1 MKYNYQ
7 ARTKKGEIQTGII
20 EASSREAATT
30 LLRKYGLYVTILEE
44 VAAPPLYA
52 KKIKIFE
59 RISRGDIVLFS
70 RQLSIMFKSKIP
82 LVEALRVLSTQAR
95 NPEFKEKILELSEE
109 IEGGT
114 SFSGALS
121 RHPKIFSSFYIAMV
135 KAGEVSGTLSESL
148 EYLAEHLER
157 EYHLAAKMR
166 GVLMYPSLI
175 IFVVFLVLALMIF
188 FVIPNLSKVLVET
201 DQELPTVTKVVIG
214 SSVFLREWGWILIL
228 GVVILILAG
237 FRYYR
242 TEKGK
247 KFFDKTFLKLPI
259 IGPFL
264 KMINLTRF
272 AENLST
278 LISGG
283 LPIASALQTVGEI
296 VGNTSYKEVIFE
308 ARDKVRKGE
317 PISSV
322 LARAPEVFPPVFVQ
336 MTLVGEKTGTLDSTL
351 MNIVNF
357 YKKEIDRTIDNFLSV
372 LEPALIIILGVIVAG
387 LMLAILVPLYQMVA
401 F

>member
-7 ARTKKGEIQTGII
+7 ARTKKGEVQTGII

-30 LLRKYGLYVTILEE
+30 LLRKHGMYVTILEE
-44 VAAPPLYA
+44 VAASPLYA

-59 RISRGDIVLFS
+59 RVSRSDIVLFS
-70 RQLSIMFKSKIP
+70 RQLSIMFKSKVP
-82 LVEALRVLSTQAR
+82 LVEALGVLSVQTR
-95 NPEFKEKILELSEE
+95 NSELKEKILELSEE
-109 IEGGT
+109 VEGGT
-114 SFSGALS
+114 SFSGAIS
-121 RHPKIFSSFYIAMV
+121 RHPQIFSSFYVAMV

-157 EYHLAAKMR
+157 EYHLIAKMR
-166 GVLMYPSLI
+166 GALMYPFLI

-188 FVIPNLSKVLVET
+188 FVIPNLSEVLIGT
-201 DQELPTVTKVVIG
+201 GQELPAVTKAVIG
-214 SSVFLREWGWILIL
+214 LAAFLRNWGWVIVL
-228 GVVILILAG
+228 GIIVLILAG
-237 FRYYR
+237 FRYYQ
-242 TEKGK
+242 TKKGK
-247 KFFDKTFLKLPI
+247 KFFDKIFLKLPV

-264 KMINLTRF
+264 KMLYVARF

-296 VGNTSYKEVIFE
+296 VGNTRYKEVIFDT
-308 ARDKVRKGE
+308 RDKVRKGE

-322 LARAPEVFPPVFVQ
+322 LARAPEVFPPVFIQ

-357 YKKEIDRTIDNFLSV
+357 YKKEIDRTIDNLLSI

>member
-7 ARTKKGEIQTGII
+7 ARTTKGEIQSGIV
-20 EASSREAATT
+20 EASSREAAIS

-59 RISRGDIVLFS
+59 RVSRSDIVLFS
-70 RQLSIMFKSKIP
+70 RQLSIMFKSKVP
-82 LVEALRVLSTQAR
+82 LVEALGVLSAQTQ
-95 NPEFKEKILELSEE
+95 NPELKEKILELSEDV
-109 IEGGT
+109 EGGT

-121 RHPKIFSSFYIAMV
+121 RHPQIFSSFYVAMV

-157 EYHLAAKMR
+157 EYHLTAKMR
-166 GVLMYPSLI
+166 GALMYPSLI

-188 FVIPNLSKVLVET
+188 FVIPHLSEVLIGT
-201 DQELPTVTKVVIG
+201 DQELPTVTKIVIG
-214 SSVFLREWGWILIL
+214 LAAFLRNWGWVIVL
-228 GVVILILAG
+228 GIVALILAG

-242 TEKGK
+242 TKKGK
-247 KFFDKTFLKLPI
+247 KFFDRIFLKLPI

-264 KMINLTRF
+264 KMLYITRF

-296 VGNTSYKEVIFE
+296 VGNTRYKEVIFD

-322 LARAPEVFPPVFVQ
+322 LARAPEVFPPVFIQ

-357 YKKEIDRTIDNFLSV
+357 YKKEIDRTIDNLLSI
-372 LEPALIIILGVIVAG
+372 LEPALIVILGVIVAG
-387 LMLAILVPLYQMVA
+387 LMLAILVPLYQMIA

>member
-1 MKYNYQ
+1 VKYNYQ
-7 ARTKKGEIQTGII
+7 ARTTKGEIQSGIV
-20 EASSREAATT
+20 EASSREAAIS

-59 RISRGDIVLFS
+59 RVSRSDIVLFS
-70 RQLSIMFKSKIP
+70 RQLSIMFKSKVP
-82 LVEALRVLSTQAR
+82 LVEALGVLSAQTQ
-95 NPEFKEKILELSEE
+95 NPELKEKILELSEDV
-109 IEGGT
+109 EGGT

-121 RHPKIFSSFYIAMV
+121 RHPQIFSSFYVAMV

-157 EYHLAAKMR
+157 EYHLTAKMR
-166 GVLMYPSLI
+166 GALMYPSLI

-188 FVIPNLSKVLVET
+188 FVIPHLSEVLIGT
-201 DQELPTVTKVVIG
+201 DQELPTVTKIVIG
-214 SSVFLREWGWILIL
+214 LAAFLRNWGWVIVL
-228 GVVILILAG
+228 GIVALILAG

-242 TEKGK
+242 TKKGK
-247 KFFDKTFLKLPI
+247 KFFDRIFLKLPI

-264 KMINLTRF
+264 KMLYITRF

-296 VGNTSYKEVIFE
+296 VGNTRYKEVIFD

-322 LARAPEVFPPVFVQ
+322 LARAPEVFPPVFIQ

-357 YKKEIDRTIDNFLSV
+357 YKKEIDRTIDNLLSI
-372 LEPALIIILGVIVAG
+372 LEPALIVILGVIVAG
-387 LMLAILVPLYQMVA
+387 LMLAILVPLYQMIA

>member
-7 ARTKKGEIQTGII
+7 ARTTKGEIQSGIV
-20 EASSREAATT
+20 EASSREAAIS

-59 RISRGDIVLFS
+59 RVSRSDIVLFS
-70 RQLSIMFKSKIP
+70 RQLSIMFKSKVP
-82 LVEALRVLSTQAR
+82 LVEALGVLSAQTQ
-95 NPEFKEKILELSEE
+95 NPELKEKILELSEDV
-109 IEGGT
+109 EGGT

-121 RHPKIFSSFYIAMV
+121 RHPQIFSSFYVAMV

-157 EYHLAAKMR
+157 EYHLTAKMR
-166 GVLMYPSLI
+166 GALMYPSLI

-188 FVIPNLSKVLVET
+188 FVIPHLSEVLIGT
-201 DQELPTVTKVVIG
+201 GQELPTVTKMVIG
-214 SSVFLREWGWILIL
+214 LAAFLRNWGWVIVL
-228 GVVILILAG
+228 GIVALILAG

-242 TEKGK
+242 TKKGK
-247 KFFDKTFLKLPI
+247 KFFDRIFLKLPI

-264 KMINLTRF
+264 KMLYITRF

-296 VGNTSYKEVIFE
+296 VGNTRYKEVIFD

-322 LARAPEVFPPVFVQ
+322 LARAPEVFPPVFIQ

-357 YKKEIDRTIDNFLSV
+357 YKKEIDRTIDNLLSI
-372 LEPALIIILGVIVAG
+372 LEPALIVILGVIVAG
-387 LMLAILVPLYQMVA
+387 LMLAILVPLYQMIA

>member
-7 ARTKKGEIQTGII
+7 ARTKKGEIQSGIV
-20 EASSREAATT
+20 EASSQEAAIT

-59 RISRGDIVLFS
+59 RISKSDIVLFS
-70 RQLSIMFKSKIP
+70 RQLSIMFKSKVP
-82 LVEALRVLSTQAR
+82 LVEALGVLSVQTQ
-95 NPEFKEKILELSEE
+95 NLELKEKILELSGEV
-109 IEGGT
+109 EGGT

-121 RHPKIFSSFYIAMV
+121 RHPQIFSSFYIAMV
-135 KAGEVSGTLSESL
+135 KAGEISGTLSESL

-157 EYHLAAKMR
+157 EYHLTAKMR
-166 GVLMYPSLI
+166 GALMYPSLI
-175 IFVVFLVLALMIF
+175 IFIVFLVLALMIF
-188 FVIPNLSKVLVET
+188 FVIPHLSEVLIGT
-201 DQELPTVTKVVIG
+201 GQELPAVTKAVVG
-214 SSVFLREWGWILIL
+214 LAAFLRSWGWLIIL
-228 GVVILILAG
+228 GIVALILAG

-247 KFFDKTFLKLPI
+247 NFFDKIFLKLPL

-264 KMINLTRF
+264 KMLYQTRF

-296 VGNTSYKEVIFE
+296 VGNTYYKKVIFD
-308 ARDKVRKGE
+308 ARDKVRKGD

-322 LARAPEVFPPVFVQ
+322 LARSPEVFPPIFIQ

-357 YKKEIDRTIDNFLSV
+357 YKKEIDRTIDNLLSI
-372 LEPALIIILGVIVAG
+372 LEPALIVILGLVVAG